1 MKIRS
6 QEILK
11 TKKEKYKDLNKKL
24 KNQTVVR
31 SENVFGRPKNQ
42 KSKKSSLKKKM
53 LIRSQKNINLT
64 KKKEYKEIK

>member
-6 QEILK
+6 QEITILK

-42 KSKKSSLKKKM
+42 KSQKSSLKKKM
-53 LIRSQKNINLT
+53 LIRSQKNI
-64 KKKEYKEIK
+64 KKERI

>member
-6 QEILK
+6 QEITILK

-31 SENVFGRPKNQ
+31 SENVFGRPK
-42 KSKKSSLKKKM
+42 KSKKSKK
-53 LIRSQKNINLT
+53 LI
-64 KKKEYKEIK
+64 KKENVNKVSEKHKLRKT

>member
-42 KSKKSSLKKKM
+42 KSQKSSLKKKM
-53 LIRSQKNINLT
+53 
-64 KKKEYKEIK
+64 